1 MPDERKSKRKPK
13 EKDCNRKVPLL
24 QLSMRKGAARGMCRN
39 LWTHRTKLLADYKPF
54 QWALRVRFRGNE
66 ARSDHDLV
74 VSLAI

>member
-1 MPDERKSKRKPK
+1 MARGPVVAPALANEASYALGGQVRP
-13 EKDCNRKVPLL
+13 
-24 QLSMRKGAARGMCRN
+24 ARGMCRN

-54 QWALRVRFRGNE
+54 QRALRVRFRDNE